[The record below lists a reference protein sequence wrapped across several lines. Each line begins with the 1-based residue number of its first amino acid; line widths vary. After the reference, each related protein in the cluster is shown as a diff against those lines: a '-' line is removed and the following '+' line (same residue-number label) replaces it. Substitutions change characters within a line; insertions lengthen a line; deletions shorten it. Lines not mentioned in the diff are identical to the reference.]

1 MVQLVTVVSTCKTTQ
16 GTHASMNITIFKS
29 CQVHN
34 TYGLAGPE
42 YHRHIYASILIGSF
56 YL

>member
-16 GTHASMNITIFKS
+16 GTHASMTITIFKS

-42 YHRHIYASILIGSF
+42 YHRHICASILIGSF

>member
-34 TYGLAGPE
+34 TMVLQGLNTTDT
-42 YHRHIYASILIGSF
+42 YMQVY
-56 YL
+56 